1 MADPPFNTS
10 WATDFIERIRQRK
23 SEQPYDWQPI
33 LSPPQHYE
41 RRLKECAPPAWSRP
55 VGSID
60 EARRVIRQ
68 AINDYL
74 ELEYPDHMLL
84 IHSLP
89 GTGKTTI
96 AVDIVDQL
104 AQHRRVMYAGPRHD
118 LFQDV
123 LAKSG
128 RPEQWYE
135 WLPRQAGDDETG
147 RIQTCRYSEQITTWL
162 NRGYSGMDFCS
173 GVCGW
178 DYVNKNCA
186 YHQQKTRPERVIY
199 AQHQHVTL
207 GHPLDFSVLFGD
219 ESPLQAF
226 THEWRIPGK
235 WIMPPGMDPSEPLTE
250 ILHYMSTLAQH
261 VQKSIQ
267 GPELFEY
274 IGDAQSVYDAC
285 QAFEVPATAL
295 AYGSIHS
302 AKQASETPFFH
313 LPALAGLLAREASQ
327 VLAGIAYPHRII
339 VSPDQLT
346 LLLRRMPE
354 QLPPHVVWLDAT
366 GRPEIYEKV
375 FRRKVLAVDAQP
387 RLFGKIHQV
396 VDRANGKQ
404 ATVQKGQRTAKAK
417 QAETV
422 IQKVIDD
429 HGYQRPTIISYKDFV
444 ETTGIQAKKAHFYA
458 ARGTNEHEDADAI
471 FILGAP
477 QANIFDVVK
486 LAKMLYFERDTAF
499 KVQWCT
505 QERPY
510 SFTDEKDMGR
520 CYPVSGFWQDPDL
533 QAVLETIREDEIIQ
547 AAHRG
552 RPVNHPVDIWLF
564 TNVPIASL
572 PPDELLTMREIMGAP
587 EGVNVFSWEKVQQL
601 MEEKDTIQISDITGL
616 GLHYDTAKSYLEK
629 IAELPGWSW
638 AVTKTGKR
646 GRPPKMVSRHE
657 YSRLT

>member
-1 MADPPFNTS
+1 MADLS
-10 WATDFIERIRQRK
+10 WATDFVEKIRSRK
-23 SEQPYDWQPI
+23 SKPDYDWQPTI
-33 LSPPQHYE
+33 EPPQHYE

-104 AQHRRVMYAGPRHD
+104 AEHRRVMYAGPRHD

-123 LAKSG
+123 IAKSS

-147 RIQTCRYSEQITTWL
+147 LIQTCRYSEQITTWL

-178 DYVNKNCA
+178 DYVNKSCV
-186 YHQQKTRPERVIY
+186 YHKQKERHERVIY

-226 THEWRIPGK
+226 KHEWQIPGK

-250 ILHYMSTLAQH
+250 ILHYLSTLAQH
-261 VQKSIQ
+261 VEKSIQ

-274 IGDAQSVYDAC
+274 IGEPGAVQEAC
-285 QAFEVPATAL
+285 EAFEVPATAL
-295 AYGSIHS
+295 AYGSIRS
-302 AKQASETPFFH
+302 AEQASETPFFH
-313 LPALAGLLAREASQ
+313 LPALAGLLAREARQ
-327 VLAGIAYPHRII
+327 ALAGIDYPHRIV

-346 LLLRRMPE
+346 LLLRQEPNYDKI
-354 QLPPHVVWLDAT
+354 PPHVVWLDAT

-375 FRRKVLAVDAQP
+375 FHRKVLAVDAQP
-387 RLFGKIHQV
+387 RLFGKIYQV

-417 QAETV
+417 QAEAV

-486 LAKMLYFERDTAF
+486 LAKMIFFERDTAF
-499 KVQWCT
+499 KVTWCT
-505 QERPY
+505 QDRPY
-510 SFTDEKDMGR
+510 AFADENGNGR

-564 TNVPIASL
+564 TNVPITSL

-587 EGVNVFSWEKVQQL
+587 EGVETFRWPAVQELMRVKESIAISDLVDLGFHYETASRYVDLIAEMPGWEKSAL
-601 MEEKDTIQISDITGL
+601 
-616 GLHYDTAKSYLEK
+616 KS
-629 IAELPGWSW
+629 
-638 AVTKTGKR
+638 KR
-646 GRPPKMVSRHE
+646 GKPTKVAIRPHNRG
-657 YSRLT
+657 